1 MKKIILMLLISIIEI
16 TVIGCN
22 RDYYGDVATLRNPQY
37 NDAKISKIMV
47 FVPVRNI
54 ALQKATEK
62 RFVKEFLNN
71 GVKAVESYTIF
82 SPLKSYSPQEMTD
95 IFRKNG
101 IDAYMIVSFTN
112 TSTSI
117 STYYNTYTTDW
128 RTSGSSNTT
137 LNYFTDTKLFLVNEA
152 DPIWEAQYILYDY
165 LISDYNDIGYFARQI
180 VGAYVRDFKKTE
192 HKQ

>member
-22 RDYYGDVATLRNPQY
+22 HDYYRDVATLRNPQY

-62 RFVKEFLNN
+62 RFVKEILNN
-71 GVKAVESYTIF
+71 GIKAVESYTIF

-180 VGAYVRDFKKTE
+180 VGAYARDFKKTE
-192 HKQ
+192 HTQ